1 MWITKR
7 LALFALPAF
16 AGLAIA
22 VSGCGGA
29 ASAGGSATTSSSSM
43 TVAVKHVGGVGNV
56 LVDSK
61 GDALYSPEQESNGM
75 VLCKGSCTSIWVPLT
90 LSSGAKP
97 TAAGQLN
104 AMLGTVH
111 RPDGG
116 VQVTYRGK
124 PLYTFVEDTSPG
136 MVTGNGFQDQFGGQQ
151 FTWHVAAVGA
161 VSSGGTGGTRT
172 SNGYGY

>member
-7 LALFALPAF
+7 LALSALPAF

-22 VSGCGGA
+22 VSGCGGR
-29 ASAGGSATTSSSSM
+29 ASAGGSATTSSSGM
-43 TVAVKHVGGVGNV
+43 TVALKHVGGVGNV

-61 GDALYSPEQESNGM
+61 GVALYSPEQESNGM

-90 LSSGAKP
+90 LSAGAKP

-104 AMLGTVH
+104 TMLGTVH
-111 RPDGG
+111 RPGGG
-116 VQVTYRGK
+116 VQVTYNGK
-124 PLYTFVEDTSPG
+124 PLYTFVEDTSAG
-136 MVTGNGFQDQFGGQQ
+136 MVTGNGVMDRFGGQQ

-161 VSSGGTGGTRT
+161 VGTGGTST
-172 SNGYGY
+172 SSGYGY

>member
-1 MWITKR
+1 MQIKKW
-7 LALFALPAF
+7 LAPFAVLAF

-29 ASAGGSATTSSSSM
+29 ASVGGSSTTSSSSSGM
-43 TVAVKHVGGVGNV
+43 TVAVKHVDGLGDV

-61 GDALYSPEQESNGM
+61 GDALYSPQQEANGM
-75 VLCKGSCTSIWVPLT
+75 ILCDGSCTSIWVPLT
-90 LSSGAKP
+90 LAAGAKP
-97 TAAGQLN
+97 TGAGQVN
-104 AMLGTVH
+104 TMLGTVN
-111 RPDGG
+111 RSDGSM
-116 VQVTYRGK
+116 QVTYRGK

-136 MVTGNGFQDQFGGQQ
+136 MVTGNGVHDQFGGQQ

-161 VSSGGTGGTRT
+161 VSSGGTST